1 MAKILVAEDERDIR
15 ELVKLTL
22 SLAGHTV
29 FTAANGL
36 EAIKVAQ
43 KEHPDLILIDYR
55 MPRMNGSEAA
65 EKFKSMEEFKRTP
78 IAFLTARD
86 QDAEISGM
94 IANGVEFINK
104 PFSIDQLTRRV
115 TEILEKSK

>member
-1 MAKILVAEDERDIR
+1 MAKILVAEDEKDIR
-15 ELVKLTL
+15 ELVELTL
-22 SLAGHTV
+22 KLAGHTV
-29 FTAANGL
+29 FTASNG
-36 EAIKVAQ
+36 EDAVKSAIKV
-43 KEHPDLILIDYR
+43 HPDLILLDFR
-55 MPRMNGSEAA
+55 MPRMNGDEAA
-65 EKFKSMEEFKRTP
+65 EKLRSMDEFKKIP

-115 TEILEKSK
+115 KEILEKKM